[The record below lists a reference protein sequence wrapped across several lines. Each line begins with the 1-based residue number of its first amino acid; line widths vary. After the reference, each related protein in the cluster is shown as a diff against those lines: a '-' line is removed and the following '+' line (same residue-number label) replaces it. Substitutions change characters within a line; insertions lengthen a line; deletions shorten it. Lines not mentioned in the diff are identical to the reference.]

1 MRRHTHAFAAV
12 GVAILLVIAG
22 CAGGPTDPSAAASE
36 SESPAAAQSTDRT
49 PATTDSDSTI
59 RVAGSGSADAEPNQA
74 VVRVAVVAVG
84 PDAATARQRLAE
96 NTSRMRTA
104 LERIGVGE
112 DRITTRRYDIY
123 QDRRRPREEGA
134 EPRVQYR
141 ASHDFEI
148 TVTDPDRV
156 GEVIDTAVRNGASEI
171 DDVSFTLS
179 TDRRRTLERRAR
191 SAAMADARAKAQ
203 ALAADANLTVTGV
216 RVIRTT
222 SRGVPR
228 AADGDRGA
236 ATATAVPTAA
246 PPSELESGPVTV
258 TTTVEVVYE
267 AAPRTTNATG

>member
-1 MRRHTHAFAAV
+1 MRRQTHALAVVGIAA
-12 GVAILLVIAG
+12 LLVLAG
-22 CAGGPTDPSAAASE
+22 CAGGSTQPTATADAP
-36 SESPAAAQSTDRT
+36 AQSTDRT
-49 PATTDSDSTI
+49 PGTSAADSTI
-59 RVAGSGSADAEPNQA
+59 RVVGSGSADAEPNQA

-84 PDAATARQRLAE
+84 PDAATARQRLAT

-104 LERIGVGE
+104 LEEIGIGE
-112 DRITTRRYDIY
+112 DRITTSRYDIY

-156 GEVIDTAVRNGASEI
+156 GEVIDTAVRNGATEV

-179 TDRRRTLERRAR
+179 ADRRRTLEGRAR
-191 SAAMADARAKAQ
+191 SAAMADARAKAR
-203 ALAADANLTVTGV
+203 ALATDANLTVTGV
-216 RVIRTT
+216 RVIRTA

-228 AADGDRGA
+228 TYDAGA
-236 ATATAVPTAA
+236 GGTATETPVATPA
-246 PPSELESGPVTV
+246 PPSDIESGPVTV

-267 AAPRTTNATG
+267 AAPQAANATG